1 MVCYSVRPTDD
12 EVAQLMHL
20 HILGIAGT
28 FMGGIAQLAQA
39 AGHRV
44 TGADQQ
50 VYPPMS
56 DQLAQA
62 GIGFREG
69 FDPAQLDEEDPD
81 VVVVGN
87 VMTRGMPVIE
97 RLLDGNRRYTS
108 GPQWLYEHI
117 LQDRWVLAV
126 SGTHGKT
133 STASML
139 AWILE
144 YAGMNPGFLIGGV
157 PENFGVSARLGEAPF
172 FVIEADEYD
181 TAFFDKRA
189 KFVHYHPRTL
199 VINNL
204 EFDHADIYDSLAD
217 IQRQFHHLIRMVPPS
232 GQIIHPADD
241 EAVAETVAMGC
252 WTETRQTG
260 RAPGSGWRYEPLLAD
275 GSALEIY
282 LDDQPV
288 GVLRWPLLGH
298 HNAMNALSACV
309 AARHAGVPVEL
320 AIEALSR
327 FEGIKRRLELRG
339 EVGGVRVYDDFAHHP
354 TAIAT
359 TLAAL
364 RQRVGGQR
372 IIAVFEPRSNTMRR
386 GVHRDTLAASFAA
399 ADRLLVLAPDDLG
412 WEIDALDYPLPAAF
426 APTVE
431 GVLTRLL
438 ATVRP
443 GDHIVIMS
451 NGGFG
456 GLHQRLLEALGA

>member
-1 MVCYSVRPTDD
+1 
-12 EVAQLMHL
+12 MHL

-44 TGADQQ
+44 TGADRQ

-62 GIGFREG
+62 GIAFRDG
-69 FDPAQLDEEDPD
+69 FDPAQLAEEDAD

-87 VMTRGMPVIE
+87 VMSRGMPIIE
-97 RLLDGNRRYTS
+97 QLLEDNRRYTS

-117 LQDRWVLAV
+117 LHDRWVLAV

-144 YAGMNPGFLIGGV
+144 YAGMSPGFLIGGV
-157 PENFGVSARLGEAPF
+157 PENFGVSARLGDAPF

-204 EFDHADIYDSLAD
+204 EFDHADIFDSLAD
-217 IQRQFHHLIRMVPPS
+217 IQRQFHHLVRMVPPS
-232 GQIIHPADD
+232 GQIIHPHGDT
-241 EAVAETVAMGC
+241 AVVETLNMGC
-252 WTETRQTG
+252 WSETQQLG
-260 RAPGSGWRYEPLLAD
+260 RAPGEGWRYEPLLAD
-275 GSALEIY
+275 CSAVEFY

-288 GVLRWPLLGH
+288 GVLRWQMLGH
-298 HNAMNALSACV
+298 HNAMNALAACV

-320 AIEALSR
+320 AIEALGR

-339 EVGGVRVYDDFAHHP
+339 EVGGIRVYDDFAHHP

-359 TLAAL
+359 TLAGL
-364 RQRVGGQR
+364 RQRVGDER
-372 IIAVFEPRSNTMRR
+372 IVAVFEPRSNTMRQ
-386 GVHRDTLAASFAA
+386 GVHRDTLASAFAD
-399 ADRLLVLAPDDLG
+399 ADLLLALAPDDLG
-412 WEIDALDYPLPAAF
+412 WDITALGYPIPVEFAATVDALLA
-426 APTVE
+426 
-431 GVLTRLL
+431 RLL
-438 ATVRP
+438 ATVRT

-456 GLHQRLLEALGA
+456 GLHQRLVGALEE